1 MKQNYNSQILEK
13 ARVLCQDHDI
23 EVRKIMASE
32 VLEQICQVIPLDMF
46 DMDIYEKII
55 ELVYDQE
62 IHVKV
67 LAIDLVFKVADYF
80 NEEMKRT
87 RITSLFLE
95 LLYSVNIEVV
105 KVMSTI
111 IGSVLAKLE
120 HSLKKTQNMQTI
132 LNIYQ

>member
-1 MKQNYNSQILEK
+1 
-13 ARVLCQDHDI
+13 
-23 EVRKIMASE
+23 
-32 VLEQICQVIPLDMF
+32 MF

-120 HSLKKTQNMQTI
+120 HSLKKT
-132 LNIYQ
+132 